1 MNQPTAFDP
10 YAETYDAACAEALSV
25 TGEDRNYFAEGRVR
39 WLAGCLARCGESP
52 LSALDF
58 GCGPGSTAPIL
69 IRELHLERCI
79 GIDTSVRLIE
89 LAQKTFGSPTIEF
102 QLVANFQP
110 AGSLDL
116 AYCNGVFHHIPLE
129 ERPASL
135 ALIHR
140 SLRPGGVF
148 ALWENNPWNLGTRY
162 VMSNCSFDSDAV
174 TLTPSEARGLLRSAG
189 FEIIRTEFLF
199 IFPRF
204 LKPLRALENALS
216 RLPLGA
222 QYQVLCRKPAT

>member
-25 TGEDRNYFAEGRVR
+25 TGEDRSYFAENRVR
-39 WLAGCLARCGESP
+39 WLAASLARCGESP
-52 LSALDF
+52 RSALDF

-69 IRELHLERCI
+69 LRELHLEQCA

-89 LAQKTFGSPTIEF
+89 LAQKTYGSPAIQF
-102 QLVANFQP
+102 RLVGDFQP
-110 AGSLDL
+110 AALIDL
-116 AYCNGVFHHIPLE
+116 AYCNGVFHHIPLK

-135 ALIHR
+135 ALIHDA
-140 SLRPGGVF
+140 LRPGGIF
-148 ALWENNPWNLGTRY
+148 AFWENNPWNPGTRY

-174 TLTPSEARGLLRSAG
+174 TLAPPEARRLLRSAG
-189 FEIIRTEFLF
+189 FEIVRTDVLF

-204 LKPLRALENALS
+204 LKPLRALENTLS

-222 QYQVLCRKPAT
+222 QYQVLCRKPAK